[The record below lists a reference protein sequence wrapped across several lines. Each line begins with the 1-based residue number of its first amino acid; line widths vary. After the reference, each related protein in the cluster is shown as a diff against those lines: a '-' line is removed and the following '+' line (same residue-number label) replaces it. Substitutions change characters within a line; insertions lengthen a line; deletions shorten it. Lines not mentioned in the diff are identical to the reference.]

1 MITDHWFWLL
11 ISLLFVGAGALATF
25 KTELVWKIEMFP
37 MVKGGEPSDFYLA
50 MARVMG
56 VLMMVGGV
64 IAFVVGLVD
73 LFSGW

>member
-37 MVKGGEPSDFYLA
+37 MVKDGEPSDFYLA